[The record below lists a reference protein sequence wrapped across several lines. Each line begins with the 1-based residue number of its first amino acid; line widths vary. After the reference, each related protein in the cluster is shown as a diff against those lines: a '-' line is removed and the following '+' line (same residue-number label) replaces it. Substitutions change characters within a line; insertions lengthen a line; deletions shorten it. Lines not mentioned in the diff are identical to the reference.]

1 MRQSSSEKHS
11 RDSFFFRT
19 QKPKGK
25 VSLFFPST
33 RCVHCPVA
41 REWSTSIIV
50 LPAQAPDICVVTFLA
65 YLLSLVCSSKR
76 SQIDW
81 ARGTSSFCRR
91 GRVGMTDI
99 DSGSGEE
106 GEREREGEKV
116 AENGNFERWLFEW
129 WLFEFRV
136 TKDREESNEDTRI
149 VEPSVR
155 VRSFLIS

>member
-1 MRQSSSEKHS
+1 
-11 RDSFFFRT
+11 
-19 QKPKGK
+19 
-25 VSLFFPST
+25 
-33 RCVHCPVA
+33 
-41 REWSTSIIV
+41 
-50 LPAQAPDICVVTFLA
+50 
-65 YLLSLVCSSKR
+65 
-76 SQIDW
+76 
-81 ARGTSSFCRR
+81 
-91 GRVGMTDI
+91 MTDI